1 MYEFPLTVHPIHKS
15 NYHHYCQR
23 IIKEKNE
30 KKTHENTHIS
40 DKLIEMIILKFV
52 CFCFVF

>member
-23 IIKEKNE
+23 IIKEKN
-30 KKTHENTHIS
+30 KKKHENTHIS
-40 DKLIEMIILKFV
+40 DKLIEMIIL
-52 CFCFVF
+52 